1 MYYLSSAL
9 NKRSWALVFGALSLL
24 TVLLPTFHNYRVW
37 SFLGLVATTYTSWLM
52 VGESLHVGQAKGVKH
67 RGPHDITSFFNGL
80 TTVLFAYGGHSITM

>member
-1 MYYLSSAL
+1 MYYLSSVL

-52 VGESLHVGQAKGVKH
+52 VGESLHVGQAKGVQH
-67 RGPHDITSFFNGL
+67 RGPHDITTFFNGL